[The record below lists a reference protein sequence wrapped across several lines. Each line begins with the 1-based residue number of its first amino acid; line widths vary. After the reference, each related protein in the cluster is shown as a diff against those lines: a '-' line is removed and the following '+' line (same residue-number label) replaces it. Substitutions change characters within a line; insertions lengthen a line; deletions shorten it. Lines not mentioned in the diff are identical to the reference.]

1 MYGLGIRYSFF
12 VVACSMLFLACS
24 DEGGSTSA
32 DDKIVVNS
40 VDDLSNC
47 TNAKIGNLEYVD
59 TTAYMC
65 VTLEGKSRWIQVSG
79 IEDNPDNFK
88 VCNSR
93 KDGLYS
99 FSSNDKTLY
108 VCKNEEWILVDGL
121 AGDGDIKSSSSSREN
136 GSSGSGGSDNP
147 RNDGDESSSSR
158 VVQSG
163 GSHETS
169 STSETSSA
177 SASDNPESS
186 ESVASSASEQSSAS
200 ENPASS
206 DGSIYNAESNTL
218 KDLRDGQTYRTVVI
232 APAGSGYSKVWM
244 AQNLNYE
251 VGHSFCYNGTPTC
264 PVFGR
269 LYDWATAVGKT
280 DAECGYSHE
289 CNLGA
294 GTIRGIC
301 PRGWHLPSEAEWDD
315 LSTAVGGVS
324 VASGKLRS
332 NTGWWNDANGTDDFG
347 FSALPAG
354 MRDEGSGE
362 YYDMDRVAIFW
373 TSTEFDDNLSV
384 YVHMQYIDDWLSIK
398 NAGKYGEYSIR
409 CLKD

>member
-1 MYGLGIRYSFF
+1 MYKLGVGHSFF
-12 VVACSMLFLACS
+12 VVACIMLFLACS
-24 DEGGSTSA
+24 DDSGSTNA
-32 DDKIVVNS
+32 DDKIVVHS

-47 TNAKIGNLEYVD
+47 TIAKIGNLEYVD

-65 VTLEGKSRWIQVSG
+65 VMLDGKNRWVQVSG

-99 FSSNDKTLY
+99 FSSSDKTLY
-108 VCKNEEWILVDGL
+108 VCKNEEWILVGEV
-121 AGDGDIKSSSSSREN
+121 AGNGDVKSSSSSRED
-136 GSSGSGGSDNP
+136 GSSGSDNP
-147 RNDGDESSSSR
+147 RNDGDESSSSG
-158 VVQSG
+158 VVQST

-169 STSETSSA
+169 TASKTSSA
-177 SASDNPESS
+177 SNSDNPGSS
-186 ESVASSASEQSSAS
+186 ETVASSASEQSSAS

-206 DGSIYNAESNTL
+206 DGSIYNAKSNTL
-218 KDLRDGQTYRTVVI
+218 KDLRNGQTYRTVVI
-232 APAGSGYSKVWM
+232 APAGSGYSKIWM

-251 VGHSFCYNGTPTC
+251 VGHSFCYDNASDC

-289 CNLGA
+289 CNLGV

-315 LSTAVGGVS
+315 LSTAAGGVS
-324 VASGKLRS
+324 VASRKLRS
-332 NTGWWNDANGTDDFG
+332 NSGWWNDANGTDDFG

-354 MRDEGSGE
+354 MRDEGSGK
-362 YYDMDRVAIFW
+362 YYDMERVAIFW
-373 TSTEFDDNLSV
+373 TSTEFDANLSV
-384 YVHMQYIDDWLSIK
+384 YVHMQYSDDRLRIQ
-398 NAGKYGEYSIR
+398 NNGKYGEYSIR